1 MYSKKTRLFLIR
13 RISIQWCVAFVVVGF
28 LKQVANVILMFA
40 VAVMIYTHYMLGDGL
55 NKTTPLLIF
64 GMLLACR
71 FIVYLQ
77 VLLREREE
85 ATSQSNDSNK
95 GTDKHVRQRQKDE

>member
-1 MYSKKTRLFLIR
+1 M
-13 RISIQWCVAFVVVGF
+13 
-28 LKQVANVILMFA
+28 LKQVANVILMFV

-85 ATSQSNDSNK
+85 AVSKSSDADDTNRNA
-95 GTDKHVRQRQKDE
+95 DKHSRQRQKDE

>member
-1 MYSKKTRLFLIR
+1 M
-13 RISIQWCVAFVVVGF
+13 VV
-28 LKQVANVILMFA
+28 M
-40 VAVMIYTHYMLGDGL
+40 AVMIYTHYMLGDGL

-85 ATSQSNDSNK
+85 AASKSNDKNK
-95 GTDKHVRQRQKDE
+95 RTDNHDRQRLKAE